1 MSRHRYIVCYD
12 IRDPKRLRRTHRTLM
27 GYGDPLQYSV
37 FVCDLSPAERVLM
50 EEALRGVVKISED
63 SVVLI
68 DLGPADRRAR
78 YRVHVFGRRHAVPW
92 NRGLVL

>member
-1 MSRHRYIVCYD
+1 
-12 IRDPKRLRRTHRTLM
+12 
-27 GYGDPLQYSV
+27 
-37 FVCDLSPAERVLM
+37 
-50 EEALRGVVKISED
+50 VVKISED

-78 YRVHVFGRRHAVPW
+78 YRVHVFGRRRAVPW